1 MTPKEFEKWAQA
13 QTMRG
18 MGKPQANAE
27 FIKRMYI
34 PVTVE
39 HISEHGCSGL
49 KCKKC
54 PLKLMCDK
62 DTSKAKELAIKMLAM
77 IKLQG
82 VQNG

>member
-1 MTPKEFEKWAQA
+1 MTPKEFEKWAAQ

-27 FIKRMYI
+27 FIKEMYI
-34 PVTVE
+34 PVMLE

-54 PLKLMCDK
+54 PLKLLCDK
-62 DTSKAKELAIKMLAM
+62 DTNKVKDLAIKMLVM
-77 IKLQG
+77 TKVQG
-82 VQNG
+82 TK